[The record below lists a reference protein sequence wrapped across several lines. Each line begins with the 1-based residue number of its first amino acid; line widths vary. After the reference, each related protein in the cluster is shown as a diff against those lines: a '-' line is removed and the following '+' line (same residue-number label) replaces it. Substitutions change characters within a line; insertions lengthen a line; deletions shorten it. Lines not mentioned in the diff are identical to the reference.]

1 MTEHGGHHHM
11 IHRHIGAQPIEMR
24 KAAQEREA
32 VLIEATL
39 CERLSGGFF
48 DLHHMRGFIP
58 KPPRRH
64 AR

>member
-39 CERLSGGFF
+39 CERLSGGF
-48 DLHHMRGFIP
+48 
-58 KPPRRH
+58 
-64 AR
+64 